1 MLGRLLV
8 LGVIDFIGDSEEL
21 GVGEVIYIVGV
32 GYWGNCICCM
42 GLELEELCM
51 FRELGFGDVIML

>member
-51 FRELGFGDVIML
+51 F